1 LIGNQHLL
9 LVTHQLANFTIS
21 PSNVNVDSRYSSMIG
36 SIEVSWTHPPH
47 DNYKINIIDIFHKKS
62 LGISTYGDLI
72 IDSHGKFVRGF
83 YRLSCYFTVWSI
95 LWDIHIEIDTVNIC

>member
-9 LVTHQLANFTIS
+9 LVAHQANFTTS
-21 PSNVNVDSRYSSMIG
+21 SSNVNVDSRYSSMIG
-36 SIEVSWTHPPH
+36 SIEVSWTHLPH

-72 IDSHGKFVRGF
+72 IGSHGKFVRGF
-83 YRLSCYFTVWSI
+83 
-95 LWDIHIEIDTVNIC
+95 